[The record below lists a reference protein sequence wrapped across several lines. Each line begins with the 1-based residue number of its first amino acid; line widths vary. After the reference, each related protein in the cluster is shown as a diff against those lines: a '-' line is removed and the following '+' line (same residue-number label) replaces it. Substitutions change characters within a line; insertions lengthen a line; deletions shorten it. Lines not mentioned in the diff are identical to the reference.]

1 MGLIAAAQ
9 ERPFAEDE
17 LFVWMAD
24 GGGVILAAEPVFTR
38 LCGADPA
45 GQALAALAEPVP
57 LLGRPDAAV
66 IKHVAAD
73 GAFFWA
79 MVFTLP
85 VAAGVLGVGFKPVA
99 RSGFVDEVAARR
111 QRHVRGDRAVMTL
124 RELLGGVSAG
134 LAKHASLAASF
145 ERRSDFVVELAEEIR
160 LFSM

>member
-57 LLGRPDAAV
+57 VLDRPDAAL

-73 GAFFWA
+73 GAVFWA
-79 MVFTLP
+79 HGVH
-85 VAAGVLGVGFKPVA
+85 AAGGRRGARRRFQAGGAGGLRGRGRGAAGAARPR
-99 RSGFVDEVAARR
+99 RSG
-111 QRHVRGDRAVMTL
+111 G
-124 RELLGGVSAG
+124 
-134 LAKHASLAASF
+134 
-145 ERRSDFVVELAEEIR
+145 
-160 LFSM
+160 